1 MIIRCV
7 TGRFDPAQF
16 AALRSFAQEQLAP
29 TMRSLPGFCSYT
41 AGFDRA
47 SGHFLAANVWETEEQ
62 AQAAD
67 AAAAP
72 LRAEFAALY
81 EAGSTP
87 PDQAEGALPRYFEVI
102 AQA

>member
-1 MIIRCV
+1 MIIRCA

-16 AALRSFAQEQLAP
+16 GTLRSFAQERLAA
-29 TMRSLPGFCSYT
+29 TMRSLPGFCGYT
-41 AGFDRA
+41 AGFDQE
-47 SGHFLAANVWETEEQ
+47 SGQFLAVSVWETVEQ

-72 LRAEFAALY
+72 LRAEFAALH

-87 PDQAEGALPRYFEVI
+87 PIQTEGALPRYFEVI
-102 AQA
+102 ARA